1 MIHIIAENYL
11 YMWVSINGESPIAG
25 WFIREN
31 PTNMDDNWGYPYFRK
46 PSYHIYIYIYIYICH
61 PDIYMRKI
69 HGLGDQSEKLGCT
82 SQNN

>member
-46 PSYHIYIYIYIYICH
+46 PSYHIYIYVTQTYIYAENSWL
-61 PDIYMRKI
+61 RGSK
-69 HGLGDQSEKLGCT
+69 
-82 SQNN
+82 